1 MVLFFIC
8 FSIFIKKQ
16 EYNIKETI
24 KAKIKGGKYMAQLFE
39 LYLFASL
46 VIAICY
52 EIKMEVIKEYRK
64 YRSEDDL
71 YYMFGKNKEKYFNCM
86 YIFFPSIIFVKLF
99 SFLTSVVT
107 KQKIK

>member
-1 MVLFFIC
+1 
-8 FSIFIKKQ
+8 
-16 EYNIKETI
+16 
-24 KAKIKGGKYMAQLFE
+24 MAQLFE

-71 YYMFGKNKEKYFNCM
+71 YYMFGKNKENTLIVCIFSFQALYSLS
-86 YIFFPSIIFVKLF
+86 FFPF
-99 SFLTSVVT
+99 
-107 KQKIK
+107 